1 MITPFL
7 YEKHRGKSRSYP
19 ECQGEQRHVN
29 GASLFE
35 GAAWFWAFGAWY
47 DKSKV
52 TLSIPHYLHFFSLEY
67 VFIIAPTF
75 LLV

>member
-1 MITPFL
+1 VSGGTTP
-7 YEKHRGKSRSYP
+7 
-19 ECQGEQRHVN
+19 CQRCF
-29 GASLFE
+29 SFE
-35 GAAWFWAFGAWY
+35 EAAWFWALGAWY

-52 TLSIPHYLHFFSLEY
+52 TLSIPHYLLFFSLEH